1 MEEATE
7 PTREARRA
15 LDPRWGVAGIALL
28 CLATIF
34 WPRAGSEAQASENE
48 GGFALDAG
56 GRPTPLA
63 RELKSVTLVHFWA
76 TWCAPCVEEMPKLL
90 AFSSGVADDRFGLL
104 LVAVADQPDAAKK
117 FVGSER
123 FPLLFDPSWEVAHR
137 FSTEKL
143 PETHLVVAGEV
154 VESFIGASDWS
165 SSEVQGR
172 VLRWLQGRN

>member
-1 MEEATE
+1 MT
-7 PTREARRA
+7 RRA
-15 LDPRWGVAGIALL
+15 LDPRWGVAAVALL
-28 CLATIF
+28 GLATIF
-34 WPRAGSEAQASENE
+34 WPRASSEAATAPESE
-48 GGFALDAG
+48 GGFLLDAG
-56 GRPTPLA
+56 GRPTPIA
-63 RELKSVTLVHFWA
+63 REMKPVTLVHFWA

-90 AFSSGVADDRFGLL
+90 AFASGVGDDRFGLL
-104 LVAVADQPDAAKK
+104 LVAVADQPEAAKK

-143 PETHLVVAGEV
+143 PETHLVVSGEV

-165 SSEVQGR
+165 ARDVQGR